1 MPRSRSAET
10 GWRFRRNGI
19 GVPARPGRPLAQRA
33 NSDGRQKATLTLRLT
48 ASHAPPESLRANANI
63 IFPLQGFCS
72 LRLYVPPRLF
82 SAAFSARFSPPKSPV
97 FGPQNTPPSCG
108 LRSAAANISPISPLL
123 DEIVR
128 IRSLIGSK
136 WKAARKG
143 IPHEA
148 EKHAHVRGSH
158 MRRVSA
164 GCRARGSRDPN
175 RDHSLFPTGPRPG
188 WCPGLAPFPTPEHA
202 AAQDINR
209 VASSKTTV

>member
-82 SAAFSARFSPPKSPV
+82 SAAFLARFSPPKSPV
-97 FGPQNTPPSCG
+97 FGSQNTSPSCG
-108 LRSAAANISPISPLL
+108 LRFAAANISPILPLL
-123 DEIVR
+123 AENVR
-128 IRSLIGSK
+128 ILSIICSK
-136 WKAARKG
+136 WRVVQKG
-143 IPHEA
+143 CPHEVQ
-148 EKHAHVRGSH
+148 KHAHVRGSH
-158 MRRVSA
+158 MRML
-164 GCRARGSRDPN
+164 DP
-175 RDHSLFPTGPRPG
+175 LT
-188 WCPGLAPFPTPEHA
+188 CAC
-202 AAQDINR
+202 
-209 VASSKTTV
+209 